1 MRLSRALFVIMGV
14 LSLGSI
20 DAAPA
25 VWTPASDALPSSTPR
40 FTETPVG
47 RFEAIAVGS
56 FPIALFYVGFGF
68 DLATFVRV
76 SVAENQID
84 LSYAPWPFK
93 SSNAPAL
100 SQAELG
106 QRLGA
111 TVALSLGVAVLDA
124 ILRPIVIDRKNKA
137 RPDSSFPKPPEASS
151 SQSTLPES
159 AKTVTTTG
167 SGETT
172 PSAEGSGDS
181 SKPAVP

>member
-1 MRLSRALFVIMGV
+1 MKLSRAFFVIMGALTV
-14 LSLGSI
+14 GGI

-25 VWTPASDALPSSTPR
+25 VWTPASDALPASAPR

-93 SSNAPAL
+93 SANAPTL

-137 RPDSSFPKPPEASS
+137 KPDSNFPKPPEASS
-151 SQSTLPES
+151 PQSTLPEL
-159 AKTVTTTG
+159 TTTPG
-167 SGETT
+167 SVEKTT
-172 PSAEGSGDS
+172 SPEGSGNGS
-181 SKPAVP
+181 TPALP